1 MKTIYVI
8 LLVIVAIYFSACNSA
23 SRKPNENFPID
34 QHTLWSD
41 SSLEQKRDRNDELQ
55 LTELENSGSNL
66 ANRSKVGQFYN
77 DENGN
82 VIYYNAEIQPA
93 FVGGD
98 NALDNYLRDNLRYP
112 VDAELNEIEETLFVD
127 FIISSNGSVRN
138 IVITEMP
145 GKKIDKRLRNEAIRV
160 ITNMPK
166 WTPGLQN
173 GKAVN
178 VAWGLPIT
186 F

>member
-8 LLVIVAIYFSACNSA
+8 LLVIVAIYFSTCNSA
-23 SRKPNENFPID
+23 SRKPRENFPID

-41 SSLEQKRDRNDELQ
+41 SSLEQKRERNEELQ
-55 LTELENSGSNL
+55 LAEVENRGSNL

-77 DENGN
+77 DENSN
-82 VIYYNAEIQPA
+82 VIYYNAEIQPT

-98 NALDNYLRDNLRYP
+98 NALENYLRDNLRYP
-112 VDAELNEIEETLFVD
+112 VGAESNEIEETLFVN
-127 FIISSNGSVRN
+127 FIISSSGTVRN
-138 IVITEMP
+138 IVIAEMP

-160 ITNMPK
+160 VTNMPP
-166 WTPGLQN
+166 WAPGLQN

>member
-8 LLVIVAIYFSACNSA
+8 LFVIVAIYFSACHST
-23 SRKPNENFPID
+23 SKKPNEKFLID
-34 QHTLWSD
+34 QPTLWSD
-41 SSLEQKRDRNDELQ
+41 SSLEQKRERIEELQ
-55 LTELENSGSNL
+55 LAEVENRGGNL
-66 ANRSKVGQFYN
+66 ANRSKVGQFYS
-77 DENGN
+77 DENSN
-82 VIYYNAEIQPA
+82 VVYYNAEIQPA

-112 VDAELNEIEETLFVD
+112 VGAESNEIEETLFVN
-127 FIISSNGSVRN
+127 FIVSSSGAVRD
-138 IVITEMP
+138 IVIAEMP

-160 ITNMPK
+160 IANMPK